1 MIEGDIMDDSDRLE
15 ELRSDISKII
25 AGVISSALPDT
36 AVKENI
42 DEILKERP
50 LNDIVLVA
58 IGKAAWRMA
67 SAAKELLGNR
77 ISKGIVSTK
86 YGHSEGDIEGI
97 EVYEAGHP
105 VPDENTILATKRVL
119 EMTSKLSSNQTVLFL
134 ISGGGSALFE
144 LPKDGITL
152 VEMQDITNQLL
163 KSGASIVEINTVRKH
178 LSAVKGGRF
187 AQHVAPANV
196 ISLVLSDV
204 LGDRLDSIAS
214 GPAYSD
220 SSTSQQALEIVARY
234 NIQLS
239 KEALEVLGEE
249 TPKKLDNV
257 ESHVI
262 GSVKIACEKAQEL
275 AEEMGY
281 NTLLLTTSLDC
292 EAREAGRMFGSIA
305 REIKSYNR
313 PIKKPCAIIAGGE
326 TVVHVKGNG
335 KGGRNQ
341 ELALSFALSTEGLDG
356 VALCS
361 VGTDGTDGPT
371 DAAGG
376 IVDGQSA
383 QKIRQAGYSPE
394 ELLENNDSYN
404 ALKIA
409 NDLLITGPTGTN
421 VNDIVIL
428 LVV

>member
-15 ELRSDISKII
+15 ELRLGISKIV
-25 AGVISSALPDT
+25 AGVISSVLPDT
-36 AVKENI
+36 AVKEKI

-77 ISKGIVSTK
+77 ISKGIVITK

-105 VPDENTILATKRVL
+105 VPDENTILATKRAL
-119 EMTSKLSSNQTVLFL
+119 EMTANLSNSQIILFL

-152 VEMQDITNQLL
+152 AEMQGITNQLL

-187 AQHVAPANV
+187 AQHVAPAKV

-214 GPAYSD
+214 GPAYPD
-220 SSTSQQALEIVARY
+220 SSTSQQALEIVRRY

-239 KEALEVLGEE
+239 KEALEVLNEE
-249 TPKKLDNV
+249 TPKKLYNV
-257 ESHVI
+257 ESHII

-275 AEEMGY
+275 AKKMGY

-292 EAREAGRMFGSIA
+292 EAREAGMVFGSIA

-313 PIKKPCAIIAGGE
+313 PIKKPCAIVAGGE

-404 ALKIA
+404 ALKVA

-428 LVV
+428 LVL

>member
-36 AVKENI
+36 AVKENT

-119 EMTSKLSSNQTVLFL
+119 EMTANLSNSQTILFL

-152 VEMQDITNQLL
+152 AEMQGITNQLL

-187 AQHVAPANV
+187 AQHVAPAKV

-214 GPAYSD
+214 GPAYPD

-257 ESHVI
+257 ESHII
-262 GSVKIACEKAQEL
+262 GSVKMACEKAQEL

-313 PIKKPCAIIAGGE
+313 PIKKPCAIVAGGE

-356 VALCS
+356 AALCS

-383 QKIRQAGYSPE
+383 QKIRQAGHSPE
-394 ELLENNDSYN
+394 ELLENNDSYT

>member
-1 MIEGDIMDDSDRLE
+1 MDNSNEIRLKSDL
-15 ELRSDISKII
+15 SKII

-36 AVKENI
+36 AVKEKI
-42 DEILKERP
+42 DEILKQRP

-67 SAAKELLGNR
+67 SAAKEVLGDR
-77 ISKGIVSTK
+77 ISKGIVITK
-86 YGHSEGDIEGI
+86 YSHSEGDIEGI
-97 EVYEAGHP
+97 EIYEAGHP
-105 VPDENTILATKRVL
+105 VPDENTILATKRAL
-119 EMTSKLSSNQTVLFL
+119 EMTSNLSSNQIVLFL

-152 VEMQDITNQLL
+152 AEMQDMTNQLL
-163 KSGASIVEINTVRKH
+163 KSGASIVEVNTVRKH

-214 GPAYSD
+214 GPAYPD

-257 ESHVI
+257 ESYII

-305 REIKSYNR
+305 REIKSYDR

-341 ELALSFALSTEGLDG
+341 EIALSFALSTEGLDG

-394 ELLENNDSYN
+394 ELLENNVSYT

-409 NDLLITGPTGTN
+409 NDLFITGPTGTN
-421 VNDIVIL
+421 VNDMFIM
-428 LVV
+428 LVL

>member
-15 ELRSDISKII
+15 ELRSGISKIV
-25 AGVISSALPDT
+25 AGVISSVLPDT
-36 AVKENI
+36 AVKEKI
-42 DEILKERP
+42 DEILKERS

-77 ISKGIVSTK
+77 ISKGIVITK

-152 VEMQDITNQLL
+152 AEMQGITNQLL

-187 AQHVAPANV
+187 AQHVAPAKV

-214 GPAYSD
+214 GPAYPD

-257 ESHVI
+257 ESHII

-275 AEEMGY
+275 AKKMGY
-281 NTLLLTTSLDC
+281 NTFLLTTSLDC

-305 REIKSYNR
+305 REIKSYDR
-313 PIKKPCAIIAGGE
+313 PIKKPCAIVAGGE

-394 ELLENNDSYN
+394 KLLENNDSYN

-428 LVV
+428 LMV

>member
-15 ELRSDISKII
+15 ELRSGISKIV
-25 AGVISSALPDT
+25 AGVISSVLPDT
-36 AVKENI
+36 AVKEKI
-42 DEILKERP
+42 DEILKERS
-50 LNDIVLVA
+50 LNDIVLIA

-77 ISKGIVSTK
+77 ISKGIVITK

-119 EMTSKLSSNQTVLFL
+119 EMTSKLSSNQIVLFL

-152 VEMQDITNQLL
+152 AEMQGITNQLL

-187 AQHVAPANV
+187 AQHVAPAKV

-214 GPAYSD
+214 GPAYPD

-257 ESHVI
+257 ESHII
-262 GSVKIACEKAQEL
+262 GSVKMACEKAQEL

-313 PIKKPCAIIAGGE
+313 PIKKPCAIVAGGE

-356 VALCS
+356 AALCS

>member
-281 NTLLLTTSLDC
+281 NTLLLTTSLNC

>member
-15 ELRSDISKII
+15 ELRSGISKIV
-25 AGVISSALPDT
+25 AGVISSVLPDT
-36 AVKENI
+36 AVKEKI

-77 ISKGIVSTK
+77 ISKGIVITK
-86 YGHSEGDIEGI
+86 YSHSEGDIEGI

-119 EMTSKLSSNQTVLFL
+119 EMTSKLSSNQIVLFL

-152 VEMQDITNQLL
+152 AEMQGITNQLL

-187 AQHVAPANV
+187 AQHVAPAKV

-214 GPAYSD
+214 GPAYPD

-239 KEALEVLGEE
+239 REALEVLNEE
-249 TPKKLDNV
+249 TPKKLYNV
-257 ESHVI
+257 ESHII

-275 AEEMGY
+275 AKKMGY
-281 NTLLLTTSLDC
+281 NMLLLTTSLDC

-305 REIKSYNR
+305 REIKSHDR
-313 PIKKPCAIIAGGE
+313 PIKKPCAIVAGGE

-428 LVV
+428 LVL

>member
-15 ELRSDISKII
+15 ELRSGISKIV
-25 AGVISSALPDT
+25 AGVISSVLPDT
-36 AVKENI
+36 AVKEKI
-42 DEILKERP
+42 DEILKERS
-50 LNDIVLVA
+50 LNDIVLIA

-77 ISKGIVSTK
+77 ISKGIVITK

-119 EMTSKLSSNQTVLFL
+119 EMTANLSNSQTILFL

-152 VEMQDITNQLL
+152 AEMQGITNQLL

-187 AQHVAPANV
+187 AQHVAPAKV

-214 GPAYSD
+214 GPAYPD

-234 NIQLS
+234 SIQLS

-257 ESHVI
+257 ESHII

-275 AEEMGY
+275 AKKMGY
-281 NTLLLTTSLDC
+281 NTFLLTTSLDC

-305 REIKSYNR
+305 REIKSYDR
-313 PIKKPCAIIAGGE
+313 PIKKPCAIVAGGE

-394 ELLENNDSYN
+394 KLLENNDSYN

-428 LVV
+428 LMV